1 MAQYRDGAAS
11 YLIDSLTD
19 SDDEGVRLFDEG
31 IYKPEVGKYEFA
43 ENYDTYYSSSIYDID
58 YPYLRIEA
66 EMDVDEFN
74 DLLWVDE
81 RGDSR
86 DQDWRCFI
94 SDFTQDEQPT
104 RYYSNG
110 EVLTDPEDGVQWS
123 YSDYPWEKGFDG
135 WLDTKAENITVK
147 VNKSGL
153 LNYFFTDY
161 DEEEATNLDEAMDD
175 LEQGSCNA
183 LVDHVERIK
192 EEEDKMMELIWK
204 IEQI

>member
-1 MAQYRDGAAS
+1 M
-11 YLIDSLTD
+11 
-19 SDDEGVRLFDEG
+19 
-31 IYKPEVGKYEFA
+31 
-43 ENYDTYYSSSIYDID
+43 
-58 YPYLRIEA
+58 
-66 EMDVDEFN
+66 
-74 DLLWVDE
+74 
-81 RGDSR
+81 
-86 DQDWRCFI
+86 
-94 SDFTQDEQPT
+94 
-104 RYYSNG
+104 
-110 EVLTDPEDGVQWS
+110 
-123 YSDYPWEKGFDG
+123 
-135 WLDTKAENITVK
+135 K